1 MNIVTLIVG
10 CLVAWLLV
18 YLVNLGLVSA
28 IADRFD
34 TRDVERNTP
43 ATRMVLIFGL
53 GPLLTL
59 FIGILMVAVGFEV
72 LRGWTVLRLHRR
84 RIR

>member
-1 MNIVTLIVG
+1 MGYFILTIVWVLS
-10 CLVAWLLV
+10 

-34 TRDVERNTP
+34 TRDVERNTT
-43 ATRMVLIFGL
+43 ARRMVLIFGL

-59 FIGILMVAVGFEV
+59 FIGILMVAVGVEV
-72 LRGWTVLRLHRR
+72 LRGWTVIHWRR
-84 RIR
+84 RHR